1 MEEAEGDPYPEQANN
16 WAHIG
21 ALWETGMGSQTL
33 KRIRNT
39 LHDLNFDIDQVTSIS
54 TISAVST
61 ISVQILVNI
70 IKLISYRGPQTLIRP
85 IFDSTGVG
93 YAN

>member
-54 TISAVST
+54 I
-61 ISVQILVNI
+61 VNI
-70 IKLISYRGPQTLIRP
+70 HNISCINNIRSDISQYYKVNIVP
-85 IFDSTGVG
+85 RTSNTNTTNI
-93 YAN
+93 